1 MKENTNEEY
10 IAQLEKQL
18 EQEKSEEEDI
28 KIVYDEEIQKQLK
41 EIKSLEEEINS
52 LKPNT
57 NEKLNL
63 IDIANKN
70 FNDNFINI
78 LKKEIIDDLTLK
90 LNGYF
95 AKYDKEIEGKINQIR
110 ANINKESIKIVNDQ
124 FVKLLN
130 EINQNNEKLSNDYL
144 NKQEQIMININKIK
158 KELEINNQTPKEG
171 KKEPND
177 SDKKFSNKSSQE
189 TKNLIY
195 DNNNK
200 LNKRKTSNKNIKKEN
215 SNNNFS
221 NKNSGEIK
229 DSKKNLNKF
238 SNKGQYKDIKE
249 FNNEFNNSN
258 SWINNSENGPIDGRN
273 SHKKNKGKD
282 NNELNYPEFNSRIKN
297 IDNNISQNSNEK
309 ENINDE
315 DNVDNSFSYNIN
327 DSNIMNKNSKTYF
340 NRKNQV
346 NMAPINNTN
355 KEEKNVFNFN
365 KPKQNPIIAK
375 ANNIKN
381 IINNANN
388 KNNDT
393 IKMIPL
399 AKEHPIEKKPTKKA
413 AFNSVK
419 KIFYTD
425 KNLKFWN
432 PEKIS
437 EEEKEIIERELDK
450 EMKENNTILKDYCL
464 NFIEESVAP
473 LFKRGDISDDKREII
488 KYNIETILQL
498 CGMDKNYYR
507 HLYNPEA
514 QNKKKYYDRNKSIEA
529 LGKFRKE
536 FGISEKEFTDEGILA
551 RLIENNLDINKTF
564 QKMFG

>member
-28 KIVYDEEIQKQLK
+28 QIVYDEEIQKQLK

-52 LKPNT
+52 LKPNN
-57 NEKLNL
+57 NEKLNF
-63 IDIANKN
+63 IDIA
-70 FNDNFINI
+70 NDNFINI

-95 AKYDKEIEGKINQIR
+95 AKYDKEIEGKINQMR
-110 ANINKESIKIVNDQ
+110 VNINKESIKIVNDQ

-200 LNKRKTSNKNIKKEN
+200 LNKRKTSNKNIKKD

-282 NNELNYPEFNSRIKN
+282 NNELNYPEFNNRIKN

-464 NFIEESVAP
+464 NFIEETVAP
-473 LFKRGDISDDKREII
+473 LFKRRDISDDKREII
-488 KYNIETILQL
+488 KYNIETILEL
-498 CGMDKNYYR
+498 CGMDKNHYR
-507 HLYNPEA
+507 YLYNPEA